1 MTKLELDSVP
11 DDVRWRQALYGGLLG
26 SAGVVLAWMAWVV
39 LQAWLQDWMSVVRA
53 PAVGAALGIVV
64 EFLTEHVQASA
75 REARG
80 EREPRDR
87 SARKEKGS
95 GRSRRVLKAIGA
107 FSVVFLAGACENLV
121 GDRIAS
127 LWRPFLVS
135 VATFFPV
142 GAVFA
147 WLLHARDFS
156 KHSLLSNVL
165 HGVFSGLCAAATV
178 VGMGWVLGTL
188 PRAEEGLDW
197 GAILALFAWWGLL
210 GGAFGYALR
219 EEDEPSLLG
228 PAVGVGCMLVLTLL
242 GAVPA
247 SLVSGTTGVV
257 GLLSRAARPVSE
269 VLLTHPGLPAQVLA
283 DAEKASGPAPTPV
296 FLKISGG
303 KLIQVSTVSQWSMRV
318 TRLLGCEDLLSP
330 GTQKE
335 AQESEQSPR
344 HHALCNDLRRGS
356 ESGLLRSWLV
366 LLVFSLGLGLAHV
379 AEAQL
384 RPKKA
389 YAGSGTQ
396 RRDGVLALG
405 ACVLLLAAVLILRL
419 VPV

>member
-1 MTKLELDSVP
+1 VAKLDLVP
-11 DDVRWRQALYGGLLG
+11 EDVRWRQALYGGLLG
-26 SAGVVLAWMAWVV
+26 SAGVVLAWMVWVV
-39 LQAWLQDWMSVVRA
+39 FQAWLQDWVSVVRA
-53 PAVGAALGIVV
+53 PAVGAALGIIV

-80 EREPRDR
+80 EREPREP
-87 SARKEKGS
+87 SSRKEKGT

-107 FSVVFLAGACENLV
+107 FSLVFLAGACENLV

-147 WLLHARDFS
+147 WMLHARDFS
-156 KHSLLSNVL
+156 QHSLLSNL
-165 HGVFSGLCAAATV
+165 LRGVFAGLCAATTV
-178 VGMGWVLGTL
+178 LGMGWLLGTL
-188 PRAEEGLDW
+188 PRAGEGVDW

-210 GGAFGYALR
+210 GGAFGFALR

-228 PAVGVGCMLVLTLL
+228 PAVGVGCMLLLTLL
-242 GAVPA
+242 GAVPV
-247 SLVSGTTGVV
+247 SMVSGTTGVV
-257 GLLSRAARPVSE
+257 GLIARAARPVSE
-269 VLLTHPGLPAQVLA
+269 VVLTHPGLPAQVLA
-283 DAEKASGPAPTPV
+283 DAEKASGPAPSPL
-296 FLKISGG
+296 FLKVAGGELIPVTTASG
-303 KLIQVSTVSQWSMRV
+303 WSLRV
-318 TRLLGCEDLLSP
+318 TRLLGCEELVATP
-330 GTQKE
+330 GPLKVTRS
-335 AQESEQSPR
+335 SELSPR
-344 HHALCNDLRRGS
+344 HQALCNDLRRGS
-356 ESGLLRSWLV
+356 HSGLLRSWLV

-379 AEAQL
+379 AEARL

-389 YAGSGTQ
+389 YAGSATQ

-405 ACVLLLAAVLILRL
+405 AGLLLLAAVLLVRF

>member
-1 MTKLELDSVP
+1 VTKLDSVP
-11 DDVRWRQALYGGLLG
+11 EDVRWRQALYGGLLG

-39 LQAWLQDWMSVVRA
+39 LQAWLQDWVSVVRA

-80 EREPRDR
+80 EREPREP
-87 SARKEKGS
+87 SSKKEKGS

-107 FSVVFLAGACENLV
+107 FSLVILAGACENLV

-147 WLLHARDFS
+147 WMLHARDFS
-156 KHSLLSNVL
+156 KHSLLSNVSW
-165 HGVFSGLCAAATV
+165 GFFAGLCAAATV
-178 VGMGWVLGTL
+178 MGMGLLLGTL

-242 GAVPA
+242 GAVPV
-247 SLVSGTTGVV
+247 SMVSGTAGVV
-257 GLLSRAARPVSE
+257 GLIARAARPVSE
-269 VLLTHPGLPAQVLA
+269 VVLTHPGLPAQVLA
-283 DAEKASGPAPTPV
+283 DAEKESGPAPTPL
-296 FLKISGG
+296 FLKVSGG
-303 KLIQVSTVSQWSMRV
+303 QLIPVATVSPWSMRV

-330 GTQKE
+330 GTQKATE
-335 AQESEQSPR
+335 GIESSPR

-356 ESGLLRSWLV
+356 QSGLLRSWLV

-379 AEAQL
+379 AEARL

-389 YAGSGTQ
+389 YAGSATQ

-405 ACVLLLAAVLILRL
+405 SGVLLLAAVLIVRF